1 MCMKC
6 RSFRLA
12 HDSTAGNKHLR
23 VLRDTRKLR
32 GVLYHKEN
40 ANMTIIK
47 VPFVVSVLAVVAA
60 LSGCVF
66 VPVGPG
72 YYSGSH
78 GHYGSSGYYDGRGG
92 RGYR

>member
-1 MCMKC
+1 MHVHEV
-6 RSFRLA
+6 SVFPLA
-12 HDSTAGNKHLR
+12 HGSTAGNKPLR
-23 VLRDTRKLR
+23 VLRDTRELR

-40 ANMTIIK
+40 ANMKIIK
-47 VPFVVSVLAVVAA
+47 VTFVVSMLAVLAA

-72 YYSGSH
+72 YSGSH

>member
-1 MCMKC
+1 MK
-6 RSFRLA
+6 
-12 HDSTAGNKHLR
+12 
-23 VLRDTRKLR
+23 
-32 GVLYHKEN
+32 
-40 ANMTIIK
+40 IIQ
-47 VPFVVSVLAVVAA
+47 VTFVVSVLAVLAA

-78 GHYGSSGYYDGRGG
+78 GHYGSSGNYDGRGG

>member
-1 MCMKC
+1 MK
-6 RSFRLA
+6 
-12 HDSTAGNKHLR
+12 
-23 VLRDTRKLR
+23 
-32 GVLYHKEN
+32 
-40 ANMTIIK
+40 IIK
-47 VPFVVSVLAVVAA
+47 ATFVVSMLAVLAA

-72 YYSGSH
+72 YSH

>member
-6 RSFRLA
+6 RSFRLL
-12 HDSTAGNKHLR
+12 HDSTVGNRHLR
-23 VLRDTRKLR
+23 VLRDTRELS

-40 ANMTIIK
+40 ANMKIIK
-47 VPFVVSVLAVVAA
+47 VTFVVSVLAVLAA

-72 YYSGSH
+72 YYSH